1 MLYVDI
7 INGNPPF
14 QYLWSNGQTSSTINP
29 LNSGEFYVITNDV
42 NGCSDT
48 AFFNF
53 TTSHIENTNDF
64 RLDIYPNPSSD
75 KINLV
80 SLNDQNYILKIYD
93 ISYRLISEELI
104 LSNHNS
110 IFTKDISSYQK
121 GAYLF
126 EVSSVD
132 NNQKRIFKILKK

>member
-7 INGNPPF
+7 INGNAPY

-29 LNSGEFYVITNDV
+29 LNSGEFYVIINDG

-53 TTSHIENTNDF
+53 TSSHIENIHDLL
-64 RLDIYPNPSSD
+64 LDVYPNPSSD
-75 KINLV
+75 KINLI
-80 SLNDQNYILKIYD
+80 SFTNQNYILKIYD

-104 LSNHNS
+104 SFKSQHN
-110 IFTKDISSYQK
+110 Y
-121 GAYLF
+121 Y
-126 EVSSVD
+126 
-132 NNQKRIFKILKK
+132 